1 MPSSI
6 EKAIEKHKQELDA
19 LLTKLKSLTK
29 DTDEFKNAE
38 FEVKQKQAQLELLQT
53 LETKFPADTEEPVI
67 PPEVSKIIDKA
78 RKEEKDKQY
87 AIQEKFKKEAQEAK
101 KLVEANE
108 LKIKEMEKQLEVIT
122 KSQSQPKLNKPAIAP
137 ELTGTIEELK
147 QQIAKLNEE
156 SLRTKQ
162 EFQETLKKRDLE
174 AYKLKKIAESKGQII
189 PELLVGNSE
198 SEIDASF
205 LTAVQRY
212 DQLQKEFQ
220 AKFEQEQQPIKTSV
234 IPDKVPVSP
243 LIPKLENRSVK
254 DMSVKEYAEH
264 RDQIFEALRRQSG

>member
-122 KSQSQPKLNKPAIAP
+122 KSQSQPELNKPAIAP